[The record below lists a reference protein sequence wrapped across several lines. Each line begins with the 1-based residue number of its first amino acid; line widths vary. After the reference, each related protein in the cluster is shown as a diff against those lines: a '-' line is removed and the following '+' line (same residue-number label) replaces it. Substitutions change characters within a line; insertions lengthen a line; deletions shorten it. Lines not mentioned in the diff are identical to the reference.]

1 MTKSKA
7 TVAEPYTVIHG
18 WMVDELGL
26 AGNDLLI
33 YAVIYG
39 YTAAG
44 GEFTGGA
51 QHLRK
56 MTGASRE
63 TVIRAL
69 RELTERDLIDRR
81 KVTVKDGSATY
92 YTTKSDPRGL
102 SQNDSRGLS
111 QNDSRGLSQ
120 NDSRGLS
127 HFEHPTN
134 NQNKSLKYNN
144 IYNAHA
150 HAIENVV
157 KRLNE
162 VSGSQFDP
170 AEYFPA
176 CKLLDLLTNGY
187 TEEDLLSVIELK
199 RSEWQNDP
207 KMHRYLRPST
217 LFGKKFPQYIA
228 EARAG
233 PQIRATPAS
242 GTFDTEEFFQAALAK
257 TLSMASKQQ
266 GG

>member
-1 MTKSKA
+1 MRNLA
-7 TVAEPYTVIHG
+7 APGADAYTVIHG

-63 TVIRAL
+63 TVMRAL

-92 YTTKSDPRGL
+92 YTTKSIHGGLCQNDTRGL
-102 SQNDSRGLS
+102 CQN
-111 QNDSRGLSQ
+111 
-120 NDSRGLS
+120 
-127 HFEHPTN
+127 EHPSF
-134 NQNKSLKYNN
+134 NQNKSLKYKN

-162 VSGSQFDP
+162 VSGSSFDP
-170 AEYFPA
+170 TEYFPA
-176 CKLLDLLTNGY
+176 CKIIDLLMAGY

-199 RSEWQNDP
+199 RSEWQDDP

-233 PQIRATPAS
+233 PQIRAKPS
-242 GTFDTEEFFQAALAK
+242 GGTFDSDEFFEAALK
-257 TLSMASKQQ
+257 RTLAMAGKLE

>member
-63 TVIRAL
+63 TVKRSL
-69 RELTERDLIDRR
+69 RELTDRDLIDRR

-102 SQNDSRGLS
+102 GHFDPRGLG
-111 QNDSRGLSQ
+111 QN
-120 NDSRGLS
+120 
-127 HFEHPTN
+127 EHPTN

-150 HAIENVV
+150 HAIETVV
-157 KRLNE
+157 RRLNE

-176 CKLLDLLTNGY
+176 CKLLDLLTGGY

-199 RSEWQNDP
+199 RSEWQHDP

-217 LFGKKFPQYIA
+217 LFGKKFVQYIA

-233 PQIRATPAS
+233 PKLSAEPAN
-242 GTFDTEEFFQAALAK
+242 GTFDTEEFFQAALAR
-257 TLSMASKQQ
+257 TLASAGDHK